1 MKGNHMNRF
10 FVLMIILL
18 LPLHALGADEIRFK
32 PARSLYADSQGV
44 GMKRPEGVACSRD
57 RLAIADTGNG
67 RMLLYK
73 IVDGEPRN
81 GKELQLSQV
90 MYPIR
95 LALSSKGDI
104 YIIDG
109 RQRKVA
115 RVNAEGVFQQYLE
128 ITGLPVEGM
137 VVPAG
142 ICTDDKDSLYL
153 FDVAGSRVLVFGEDG
168 KYQRQIVFPKEYGF
182 ISDLTVDARGTVFL
196 LDAVNAMVYS
206 NAKDP
211 AVFVAVTEKLK
222 DDMKFPSNIV
232 AGENGLLYISDQNG
246 GGIVVIRPDGT
257 VKRLFSLGWKEGTL
271 RYPTQLCLDSGGD
284 LFIADRENSRV
295 QEFMPLK

>member
-1 MKGNHMNRF
+1 MNRLL
-10 FVLMIILL
+10 VVMIILL
-18 LPLHALGADEIRFK
+18 LPLHAFGADEIRFK
-32 PARSLYADSQGV
+32 PVRSLYADSQGV
-44 GMKRPEGVACSRD
+44 GMKRPEGVACTKD

-115 RVNAEGVFQQYLE
+115 RANAEGVFQQYLE

-142 ICTDDKDSLYL
+142 ISLDDKDSLYL
-153 FDVAGSRVLVFGEDG
+153 YDVAGSRVLVFGEDG

-211 AVFVAVTEKLK
+211 AVFAAVTEKLK
-222 DDMKFPSNIV
+222 EDMKFPSNIV